1 MPTPNIYRKIQK
13 NLERYRPAS
22 LVGSVVSYSIFAWFL
37 ISTKETIE
45 NMSASSL
52 YLALAICSI
61 GMILSL
67 FNLMAG
73 YQQKSWIDNY
83 PITAKLGKLLPPKP
97 KPWSEAIAINCF
109 ALGLI
114 LVITVLFLNAS
125 GF

>member
-1 MPTPNIYRKIQK
+1 MPTPNIYREIQK
-13 NLERYRPAS
+13 KLERYRSAL
-22 LVGSVVSYSIFAWFL
+22 LVGSVVGFSIFAWFL

-61 GMILSL
+61 GMTLSL

-114 LVITVLFLNAS
+114 VLITVLFLNAS
-125 GF
+125 VF